1 VSSVGARLRGAVM
14 EGVEDSDGVRL
25 VHQAGTS
32 VSVAQRKSA
41 ASSLVAS
48 APPVILQRKT
58 GAMMARVVFL

>member
-1 VSSVGARLRGAVM
+1 M